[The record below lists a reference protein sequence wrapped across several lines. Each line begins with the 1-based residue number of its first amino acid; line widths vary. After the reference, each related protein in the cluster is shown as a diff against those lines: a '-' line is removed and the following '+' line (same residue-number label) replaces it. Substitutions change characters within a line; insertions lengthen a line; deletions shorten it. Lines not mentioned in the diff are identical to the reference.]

1 MYRQSVKNEYY
12 TLNQTR
18 VYRVYQGGVY
28 PDTAD
33 DPCPAALVAGYSDTP
48 RYTGMYRY
56 SYTAD
61 TRYIPI
67 QHPSGQNTFEFL
79 HSGGLSR
86 RLQNEFPATQLC
98 PCTRRAPPVDFPYVA
113 HSGF

>member
-1 MYRQSVKNEYY
+1 MYY
-12 TLNQTR
+12 TLYQKR

-67 QHPSGQNTFEFL
+67 QHPSDRKHL
-79 HSGGLSR
+79 VCLYHLSC
-86 RLQNEFPATQLC
+86 LSV
-98 PCTRRAPPVDFPYVA
+98 PPYHTVSCIY
-113 HSGF
+113 HTT

>member
-1 MYRQSVKNEYY
+1 MYYALYQK
-12 TLNQTR
+12 R

-33 DPCPAALVAGYSDTP
+33 DPCPAALVAGYSDTRHTQ

-67 QHPSGQNTFEFL
+67 QHPSD
-79 HSGGLSR
+79 GGIAASTSM
-86 RLQNEFPATQLC
+86 F
-98 PCTRRAPPVDFPYVA
+98 TR
-113 HSGF
+113 GKGGT

>member
-1 MYRQSVKNEYY
+1 MYY
-12 TLNQTR
+12 TLYQKR

-67 QHPSGQNTFEFL
+67 QHPSDAEAL
-79 HSGGLSR
+79 HR
-86 RLQNEFPATQLC
+86 EN
-98 PCTRRAPPVDFPYVA
+98 
-113 HSGF
+113 

>member
-1 MYRQSVKNEYY
+1 MYY
-12 TLNQTR
+12 TLYQKR

-67 QHPSGQNTFEFL
+67 QHPSLSDSVRGVPRQNA
-79 HSGGLSR
+79 LSR
-86 RLQNEFPATQLC
+86 HHTHTRDMARRSRSLRRSRPAAAKHASSRTPKL
-98 PCTRRAPPVDFPYVA
+98 F
-113 HSGF
+113 